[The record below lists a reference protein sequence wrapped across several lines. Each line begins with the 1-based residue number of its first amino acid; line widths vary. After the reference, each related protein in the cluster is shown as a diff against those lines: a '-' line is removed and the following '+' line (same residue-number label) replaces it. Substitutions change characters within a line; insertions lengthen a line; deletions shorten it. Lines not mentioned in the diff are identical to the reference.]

1 MSANPLDK
9 TGADSGLD
17 FPSNLVAA
25 RWFFFLLV
33 ILASAS
39 LPKLY
44 TRGLE
49 SGHAIGSYSWLWV
62 TLLSIAITLA
72 LAELAILALLVTRP
86 GQALAGFAGTVSRQ
100 FSKLGWLN
108 VIGIIAVWAGF
119 VLVVLWRYQKHF
131 ADFAPQVWL
140 FWLIAGVGAL
150 LLSAWKKIPYA
161 AALLMVTIFYAA
173 GVKALG
179 YLPEITNY
187 PFSLSWSEGSRFYYA
202 SLPYSKWLYGF
213 QIPLSVLHPT
223 RYLLQGVAFWI
234 PGAPVGFHRF
244 WQVLLWLSFSLLTG
258 FALARRF
265 SLSRGIALVVALW
278 AALFTLQG
286 PVYYHLLVCVILVLY
301 GFDRNRF
308 WRTLI
313 FVFLASAWAGISRV
327 NWMPVPVM
335 LAAALYLL
343 EKPVSAAAAPGL
355 SRSANVLSYLKPL
368 LAWGLA
374 GGLAALGAQAAYVL
388 VSGHENA
395 GDFGTSFSSAL
406 LWYRLFSSPT
416 FPLGVLP
423 ATLLVS
429 APLLILIGRNWL
441 RGHADWHPL
450 RVLGLGGMAL
460 ILFTGG
466 LVVSAKI
473 GGGSNI
479 HNMDAFLVFLLVV
492 GASISLN
499 GFASETGGR
508 VRAWRPWLLLLA
520 VVMVPV
526 IWNLDIGDPFVERDF
541 EQARYDLE
549 KLNQIVKKYASQGE
563 ILFITQRQLE
573 VFELVPGVGMV
584 PDYELMILMEM
595 AMAGNRSYL
604 NRFQTDLENQRFVL
618 IVADRQHRANRD
630 PEIASFAEE
639 NNAWVLNISEPMLKY
654 YRQDLYFDTQ
664 GVQLLVPR
672 KPTDER

>member
-1 MSANPLDK
+1 MNVNPLDK
-9 TGADSGLD
+9 AGEDSGLD
-17 FPSNLVAA
+17 FPSNLVTA
-25 RWFFFLLV
+25 RWFFLLLV
-33 ILASAS
+33 ILAAAS
-39 LPKLY
+39 LPKLF

-49 SGHAIGSYSWLWV
+49 SGRAIGSYSWLWV
-62 TLLSIAITLA
+62 TLLSITIILA
-72 LAELAILALLVTRP
+72 LAELAILVLLLTRP
-86 GQALAGFAGTVSRQ
+86 SQALARFAGAVSQQLAR
-100 FSKLGWLN
+100 LGWLN
-108 VIGIIAVWAGF
+108 VAGIICVWAGF

-140 FWLIAGVGAL
+140 FWLIVGIGAL
-150 LLSAWKKIPYA
+150 LLAAWKKIPYA
-161 AALLMVTIFYAA
+161 AALLLVTIFYAA

-179 YLPEITNY
+179 YLPDITNY
-187 PFSLSWSEGSRFYYA
+187 PFSLSWSEGSRYYYA

-213 QIPLSVLHPT
+213 QIPLSILHPT
-223 RYLLQGVAFWI
+223 RYLLQSVAFWV
-234 PGAPVGFHRF
+234 PGAAIGFHRF

-258 FALARRF
+258 LVLARRF
-265 SLSRGIALVVALW
+265 SLSRSVTLAVALW

-286 PVYYHLLVCVILVLY
+286 PVYYHLLVCIFLVLY

-308 WRTLI
+308 WKTL
-313 FVFLASAWAGISRV
+313 VFILLASAWAGISRV

-343 EKPVSAAAAPGL
+343 ERPVSAAAAPGR
-355 SRSANVLSYLKPL
+355 SRSANILSYLRPL

-406 LWYRLFSSPT
+406 LWYRLFPSPT

-423 ATLLVS
+423 AILLVS
-429 APLLILIGRNWL
+429 APLFILIGRNWL
-441 RGHADWHPL
+441 RAHADWHPL

-492 GASISLN
+492 GASIALS
-499 GFASETGGR
+499 GFASETGNR
-508 VRAWRPWLLLLA
+508 VRTWRPWLLLLA

-541 EQARYDLE
+541 EQARYDLD
-549 KLNQIVKKYASQGE
+549 KLNKIVQKYAAQGE

-573 VFELVPGVGMV
+573 VFELVPGVDMV
-584 PDYELMILMEM
+584 PDYELMMLMEM

-604 NRFQTDLENQRFVL
+604 DRFQEDMERQRFVL
-618 IVADRQHRANRD
+618 IIADRQHRDNRD

-639 NNAWVLNISEPMLKY
+639 NNAWVLNVSEPMLKY

-664 GVQLLVPR
+664 GIQLLVPR
-672 KPTDER
+672 KPTDE